1 MANYYIN
8 YDPLTVNAN
17 ETWGDNSV
25 SDNATTPLTMTIHPN
40 EGYYISSSMLTIKG
54 YEPTSTQLNGDRI
67 WEHNVSA
74 IDANGNSVTTNL
86 NDFSKIEMSDTANLN
101 ITWPEGTIEELFN
114 NDLPELKNKIDLSSV
129 GFDEIAINNEPMAE
143 GDMIGAFY
151 EVNGQYYCAGFITWG
166 DQVVS
171 PVQMVMGFYIYGQ
184 NDDGYGFS
192 EGDYIH
198 LFIRDVSEDKTYSV
212 NYEHSVFST
221 FWGPG
226 LWPYF
231 TEEPG
236 PFGWGMGGTWYRV
249 LAPDSGELNQDQSYV
264 QVNNWAPPIL
274 PNGDSWTNSNWLT
287 MVADTEVETTSLD
300 NYINVK
306 AWLNSDYQIGSNNVE
321 LTLDIDGDATPLNTS
336 SSNIEFN
343 IIVKLGDGLNS
354 NCKIISDI
362 SFLTSGN
369 TGNPITN
376 TFSNSMF
383 GGGPGWFAE
392 AVDTGDDTIAK
403 IKFTGSCN
411 DCVTSGNTGEIFDTP
426 LTFGSINSLFNGGG
440 GAGSGPDCGAFVI
453 IPNENYTVSKSNF
466 WIETMGDSTT
476 NIYSQSNVPQFAPYP
491 WKLDQTG
498 NVFVNYG
505 TLGFQGEIFTT
516 SNNEWVYYAEKY
528 GSVTEGFFCDAPSCD
543 DEWLGNDLCWTCGT
557 YMDLITNPKVGLQDS
572 SGSIEYF
579 NFIGD
584 GVWTGQ
590 VETPYG
596 SNSPIYLIDAML
608 PFGYE
613 EADYPDYSV
622 SDSIENWQ
630 DYNFSE
636 VPYPFEYNSNN
647 PYNVG
652 LNPSDYE
659 GNVILMFIQGLDG
672 YTPIWNLDENGEIK
686 DMVFTIHG
694 SAMEN
699 LPQNNAGSVDFNI
712 TITDTIG

>member
-306 AWLNSDYQIGSNNVE
+306 AWLNSDYQIGSNNV
-321 LTLDIDGDATPLNTS
+321 
-336 SSNIEFN
+336 
-343 IIVKLGDGLNS
+343 
-354 NCKIISDI
+354 
-362 SFLTSGN
+362 
-369 TGNPITN
+369 
-376 TFSNSMF
+376 
-383 GGGPGWFAE
+383 
-392 AVDTGDDTIAK
+392 
-403 IKFTGSCN
+403 
-411 DCVTSGNTGEIFDTP
+411 
-426 LTFGSINSLFNGGG
+426 
-440 GAGSGPDCGAFVI
+440 
-453 IPNENYTVSKSNF
+453 
-466 WIETMGDSTT
+466 
-476 NIYSQSNVPQFAPYP
+476 
-491 WKLDQTG
+491 
-498 NVFVNYG
+498 
-505 TLGFQGEIFTT
+505 
-516 SNNEWVYYAEKY
+516 
-528 GSVTEGFFCDAPSCD
+528 
-543 DEWLGNDLCWTCGT
+543 
-557 YMDLITNPKVGLQDS
+557 
-572 SGSIEYF
+572 
-579 NFIGD
+579 
-584 GVWTGQ
+584 
-590 VETPYG
+590 
-596 SNSPIYLIDAML
+596 
-608 PFGYE
+608 
-613 EADYPDYSV
+613 
-622 SDSIENWQ
+622 
-630 DYNFSE
+630 
-636 VPYPFEYNSNN
+636 
-647 PYNVG
+647 
-652 LNPSDYE
+652 
-659 GNVILMFIQGLDG
+659 
-672 YTPIWNLDENGEIK
+672 
-686 DMVFTIHG
+686 
-694 SAMEN
+694 
-699 LPQNNAGSVDFNI
+699 
-712 TITDTIG
+712 